1 MKSSTNFLYIKARTV
16 FISFLI
22 LHKDGVKF
30 LHNADLSVLC
40 FNKMR
45 NTKASELLFIDLTR
59 ADMLRANIFK
69 EKESMIKDNEVIET
83 LTELEAFLTLV
94 ENGDL
99 GLTNVQGIALATN
112 NNDGRPF
119 VAVLDEKHQLL
130 LGRWVSQEVFEN
142 GKDMVRYGVTKKH

>member
-1 MKSSTNFLYIKARTV
+1 
-16 FISFLI
+16 
-22 LHKDGVKF
+22 
-30 LHNADLSVLC
+30 
-40 FNKMR
+40 
-45 NTKASELLFIDLTR
+45 
-59 ADMLRANIFK
+59 MLRANIFK

-112 NNDGRPF
+112 NSDGRPF